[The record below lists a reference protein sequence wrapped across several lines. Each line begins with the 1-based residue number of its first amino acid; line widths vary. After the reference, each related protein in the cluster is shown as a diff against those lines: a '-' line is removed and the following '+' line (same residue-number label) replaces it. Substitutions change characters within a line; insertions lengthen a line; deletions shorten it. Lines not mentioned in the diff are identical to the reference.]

1 MNRRMKSPSTDKPFW
16 KSFLQIV
23 DKTVN
28 GLAILAGILL
38 CLLTLLICV
47 DALGRTLVRLFRTSH
62 WGYTLPWTLEI
73 SEYALYLI
81 TFLGAPWVLQRRG
94 HISIDLLV
102 QAAQQRFSHR
112 LLVTA
117 DIIGFSVCIILLYFS
132 CKVWWISFSEK
143 ILIHE
148 TFVFPEWT
156 IITLAPVSFLL
167 MAIIL
172 IIRIYRPRNNSPQ
185 LPKSSGL

>member
-1 MNRRMKSPSTDKPFW
+1 MKSPSTDKPPP
-16 KSFLQIV
+16 KSFLQLV

-47 DALGRTLVRLFRTSH
+47 DALGRTLVRLFGTSQ

-73 SEYALYLI
+73 SEYALYFI
-81 TFLGAPWVLQRRG
+81 TFLGAPWVLQRKG
-94 HISIDLLV
+94 HIAIDLLV
-102 QAAQQRFSHR
+102 HATEQRFGHR
-112 LLVTA
+112 LRATA
-117 DIIGFSVCIILLYFS
+117 DIIGFGVCLILFYFS

-148 TFVFPEWT
+148 TFVFREWT
-156 IITLAPVSFLL
+156 IITLAPISFLL
-167 MAIIL
+167 MAVIL
-172 IIRIYRPRNNSPQ
+172 IIRICRPQHSAPQ
-185 LPKSSGL
+185 LPKSAGL